1 MHRAGTHCKCL
12 PLWVGGAKELLR
24 LEALAGCSAHKGQN
38 SRAQAYLC
46 PGSLQVLAAFLKAI
60 GCIIPLMDATY
71 AEYYTK
77 EVMLVLVREF
87 QTPDEEMKKIVL
99 KVVKQC
105 VETEGVQPDYVR
117 REILPE
123 FFRSFWVRRMALDR
137 RNYRALVETTVALAN
152 KVRADS
158 PPRSCLMLCYGLHSA
173 AQGI

>member
-1 MHRAGTHCKCL
+1 
-12 PLWVGGAKELLR
+12 
-24 LEALAGCSAHKGQN
+24 
-38 SRAQAYLC
+38 
-46 PGSLQVLAAFLKAI
+46 
-60 GCIIPLMDATY
+60 MDATY

-152 KVRADS
+152 KVLRL
-158 PPRSCLMLCYGLHSA
+158 RSTPLIRGP
-173 AQGI
+173 